1 MKQNAKRRSATGELP
16 TGGCVHAKQLLSCP
30 TLSVPMDCSPAGS
43 SVHGIFQAQILEW
56 VPIPFSRG
64 SSQSIKIAH
73 VSYVS
78 CIGRW
83 VFYHQHHLVSPDF
96 QDNSLEI
103 LRWERIVYIKILLCC
118 AQSVMSDSF
127 QPYGL
132 QPARL
137 LCPWGFSRQEY
148 WSVLPC
154 HLPGDLPS
162 PGIKLRSLALQVNSL
177 PSETPRKPK
186 RQLWYLIRFLI
197 LKVGCFVMDYKI

>member
-137 LCPWGFSRQEY
+137 FCPWGFSRQEY
-148 WSVLPC
+148 WSGLPC
-154 HLPGDLPS
+154 PPDPGIRPTSRGSCIAGRFFTTEPPEKPMPVYQPS
-162 PGIKLRSLALQVNSL
+162 PEADIEQ
-177 PSETPRKPK
+177 
-186 RQLWYLIRFLI
+186 
-197 LKVGCFVMDYKI
+197 